1 MNTELTPDGIPTIEK
16 QLKDIEESEKVF
28 KNMFDPA
35 TEIDNHFKNML
46 KRVKFLGLYKMNK
59 DPFMN
64 TSNMSSIEKKIL
76 QKEMN
81 KYAGYTETEI
91 ISEYNETCG
100 ELLSDS
106 KTNYTQFMVS
116 YY

>member
-1 MNTELTPDGIPTIEK
+1 MDIELTPDGTPTIEK
-16 QLKDIEESEKVF
+16 QLKDIEESERVF
-28 KNMFDPA
+28 NNIFEP
-35 TEIDNHFKNML
+35 DNQQEYHFKNML

-64 TSNMSSIEKKIL
+64 TSNMSLIEKKIL
-76 QKEMN
+76 QREMN
-81 KYAGYTETEI
+81 KYASYSDTDI
-91 ISEYNETCG
+91 ITEYNEICG
-100 ELLSDS
+100 EMLSDP

>member
-1 MNTELTPDGIPTIEK
+1 MDTELTPDGIPTIEK
-16 QLKDIEESEKVF
+16 QLKDIEESERVF
-28 KNMFDPA
+28 KSILD
-35 TEIDNHFKNML
+35 TEKTIDNHFKNML

-76 QKEMN
+76 QRKMN
-81 KYAGYTETEI
+81 EYAGYTETDI
-91 ISEYNETCG
+91 ITEYNEICC
-100 ELLSDS
+100 ELLSDA